1 MVFRKATKEEI
12 PRIWEIILQ
21 AKAQMKRAGSEQ
33 WQDGYPTVEII
44 GNDIEQGIGF
54 VICDKE
60 RVIAYGAVSFDSE
73 PAYEEIAEKW
83 QGSSYVVVHRLAVA
97 DECKHRGV
105 AHAFFDYTEQYAL
118 QKGIGSFRVDTNFD
132 NAYML
137 RLMKSCH
144 FVYRGEVHY
153 GIRGSRMA
161 FERVMLNRVGR
172 EEEDG
177 KDNACDK

>member
-1 MVFRKATKEEI
+1 MTEAASEYNPYSLCPIILNMLFRKATKEEI

-33 WQDGYPTVEII
+33 WQDGYPTAEII

-54 VICDKE
+54 VICDRK

-73 PAYEEIAEKW
+73 PAYEEIADKW

-105 AHAFFDYTEQYAL
+105 AHAGKEKDLATQTE
-118 QKGIGSFRVDTNFD
+118 
-132 NAYML
+132 
-137 RLMKSCH
+137 
-144 FVYRGEVHY
+144 
-153 GIRGSRMA
+153 
-161 FERVMLNRVGR
+161 FEEKL
-172 EEEDG
+172 EF
-177 KDNACDK
+177 